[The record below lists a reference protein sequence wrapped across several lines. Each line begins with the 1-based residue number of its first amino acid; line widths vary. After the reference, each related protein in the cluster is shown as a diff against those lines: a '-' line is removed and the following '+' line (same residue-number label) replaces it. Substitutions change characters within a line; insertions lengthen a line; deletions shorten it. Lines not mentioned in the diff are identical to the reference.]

1 MDAGARGRHL
11 VRPILSGLLE
21 LAGFSAITY
30 GCFLLTPV
38 LGWIVAGLFLVLV
51 SIAIDPPQRK
61 PKEVPAE

>member
-1 MDAGARGRHL
+1 
-11 VRPILSGLLE
+11 LE